1 MELKKPIK
9 IKDEEIIKLDLTK
22 DKFTADVIIKAEKEF
37 LVTGGIFPSGAMEDS
52 RAYLLTVAAKMSGIR
67 ADQLQEQ
74 LSGEDFIAIT
84 DVIKGFYN
92 GTGLN
97 ALIQNF
103 LGNQQLSP
111 QKNVAEV

>member
-9 IKDEEIIKLDLTK
+9 INNEEIVRLDLTK
-22 DKFTADVIIKAEKEF
+22 EKFTADVIIKAEKEF

-52 RAYLLTVAAKMSGIR
+52 RAYLLVVAAKMLGVR
-67 ADQLQEQ
+67 TDELQEQ
-74 LSGEDFIAIT
+74 LSGEDFISVT

-103 LGNQQLSP
+103 LGNQQ
-111 QKNVAEV
+111 

>member
-9 IKDEEIIKLDLTK
+9 IKDKEIKKLELTK
-22 DKFTADVIIKAEKEF
+22 EKFTADVIIRAEKEF
-37 LVTGGIFPSGAMEDS
+37 LVTGGVFPSGTMEDS
-52 RAYLLTVAAKMSGIR
+52 RAYLLVVASKMLDVR
-67 ADQLQEQ
+67 TDELQEQ
-74 LSGEDFIAIT
+74 LSGEDFISVT

-103 LGNQQLSP
+103 LGNQQS
-111 QKNVAEV
+111 

>member
-9 IKDEEIIKLDLTK
+9 IKDKEIKKLDLAK
-22 DKFTADVIIKAEKEF
+22 EKFTADVIIRAEKEF
-37 LVTGGIFPSGAMEDS
+37 LVTGGVFPSGAMEDS
-52 RAYLLTVAAKMSGIR
+52 RAYLLVVASKMLDVR
-67 ADQLQEQ
+67 TDELQEQ
-74 LSGEDFIAIT
+74 LSGEDFISVT

-103 LGNQQLSP
+103 LGNQQ
-111 QKNVAEV
+111 

>member
-9 IKDEEIIKLDLTK
+9 IKDEEITNLDLTK
-22 DKFTADVIIKAEKEF
+22 DKFTADVIIRAEKEF
-37 LVTGGIFPSGAMEDS
+37 LVTGGVFPSGAMEDS
-52 RAYLLTVAAKMSGIR
+52 RAYLLVVAAKMLNVR
-67 ADQLQEQ
+67 TDELQEQ
-74 LSGEDFIAIT
+74 LSGEDFISVT

-103 LGNQQLSP
+103 LGNQQS
-111 QKNVAEV
+111 

>member
-9 IKDEEIIKLDLTK
+9 IKDKEIKKLDLTK
-22 DKFTADVIIKAEKEF
+22 EKFTADVIIRAEKEF
-37 LVTGGIFPSGAMEDS
+37 LVTGGVFPSGAMEDS
-52 RAYLLTVAAKMSGIR
+52 RAYLLVVASKMLDVRI
-67 ADQLQEQ
+67 DELQEQ
-74 LSGEDFIAIT
+74 LSGEDFISVT

-103 LGNQQLSP
+103 LGNQQS
-111 QKNVAEV
+111 

>member
-9 IKDEEIIKLDLTK
+9 IKDDEITNLDLTK
-22 DKFTADVIIKAEKEF
+22 DKFTADVIIRAEKEF
-37 LVTGGIFPSGAMEDS
+37 LVTGGVFPSGAMEDS
-52 RAYLLTVAAKMSGIR
+52 RAYLLVVAAKMLNVR
-67 ADQLQEQ
+67 TDELQEQ
-74 LSGEDFIAIT
+74 LSGEDFISVT

-103 LGNQQLSP
+103 LGNQQS
-111 QKNVAEV
+111 

>member
-9 IKDEEIIKLDLTK
+9 IKDKEIKKLDLAK
-22 DKFTADVIIKAEKEF
+22 EKFTADVIIRAEKEF
-37 LVTGGIFPSGAMEDS
+37 LVTGGVFPSGAMEDS
-52 RAYLLTVAAKMSGIR
+52 RAYLLVVASKMLDVRI
-67 ADQLQEQ
+67 DELQEQ
-74 LSGEDFIAIT
+74 LSGEDFISVT

-103 LGNQQLSP
+103 LGNQQS
-111 QKNVAEV
+111 

>member
-9 IKDEEIIKLDLTK
+9 IKDEEITNLDLTK
-22 DKFTADVIIKAEKEF
+22 DKFTADVIIRAEKEF
-37 LVTGGIFPSGAMEDS
+37 LVTGGVFPSGAMEDS
-52 RAYLLTVAAKMSGIR
+52 RAYLLVVAAKMLNVR
-67 ADQLQEQ
+67 TDELQEQ
-74 LSGEDFIAIT
+74 LSGEDFISAT

-103 LGNQQLSP
+103 LGNQQ
-111 QKNVAEV
+111 

>member
-9 IKDEEIIKLDLTK
+9 IKDEEITNLDLTK
-22 DKFTADVIIKAEKEF
+22 DKFTADVIIRAEKEF
-37 LVTGGIFPSGAMEDS
+37 LVTGGVFPSGAMEDS
-52 RAYLLTVAAKMSGIR
+52 RAYLLVVAANMLNVR
-67 ADQLQEQ
+67 TDELQEQ
-74 LSGEDFIAIT
+74 LSGEDFISVT

-103 LGNQQLSP
+103 LGNQQS
-111 QKNVAEV
+111 

>member
-9 IKDEEIIKLDLTK
+9 IKDEEITNLDLTK
-22 DKFTADVIIKAEKEF
+22 DKFTADVIIRAEKEF
-37 LVTGGIFPSGAMEDS
+37 LVTGGVFPSGAMEDS
-52 RAYLLTVAAKMSGIR
+52 RAYLSVVAAKMLGVR
-67 ADQLQEQ
+67 ADELQEK
-74 LSGEDFIAIT
+74 LSGEDFIAVT

-103 LGNQQLSP
+103 LGNQQS
-111 QKNVAEV
+111 

>member
-9 IKDEEIIKLDLTK
+9 IKDKEIKKLDLAK
-22 DKFTADVIIKAEKEF
+22 EKFTADVIIRAEKEF
-37 LVTGGIFPSGAMEDS
+37 LVTGGVFPSGAMEDS
-52 RAYLLTVAAKMSGIR
+52 RAYLLVVASKMLDVR
-67 ADQLQEQ
+67 TDELQEQ
-74 LSGEDFIAIT
+74 LSGEDFISVT

-103 LGNQQLSP
+103 LGNQQS
-111 QKNVAEV
+111 

>member
-9 IKDEEIIKLDLTK
+9 IKDKEITNLDLTK
-22 DKFTADVIIKAEKEF
+22 DKFTADVIIRAEKEF
-37 LVTGGIFPSGAMEDS
+37 LVTGGVFPSGAMEDS
-52 RAYLLTVAAKMSGIR
+52 RAYLLVVAAKMLNVR
-67 ADQLQEQ
+67 TDELQEQ
-74 LSGEDFIAIT
+74 LSGEDFISAT

-103 LGNQQLSP
+103 LGNQQ
-111 QKNVAEV
+111 